1 MRRILVALTC
11 LVLLT
16 AALPAR
22 AAESPPRSAP
32 AEIVRA
38 FEGLWDLLSQVFTR
52 GGDMDPNGLSDGDR
66 GGTMDP
72 SG

>member
-11 LVLLT
+11 LVLFA

-22 AAESPPRSAP
+22 AGESPPRSAS

-38 FEGLWDLLSQVFTR
+38 FEGLWNLLSQVFTR
-52 GGDMDPNGLSDGDR
+52 GGDMDPNGLQEDLGGD
-66 GGTMDP
+66 MDP
-72 SG
+72 DG